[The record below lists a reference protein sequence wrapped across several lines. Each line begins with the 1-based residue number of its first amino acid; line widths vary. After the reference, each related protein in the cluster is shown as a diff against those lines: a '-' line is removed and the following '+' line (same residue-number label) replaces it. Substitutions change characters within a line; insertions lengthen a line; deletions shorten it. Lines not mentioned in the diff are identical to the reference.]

1 MAVAAAN
8 ADKSYIVLCC
18 RCDRPVIV
26 YDDWTD
32 RDVGC
37 PHCSSVMKVPH
48 RPADG
53 VTVRAKLP
61 SGGGHRLFRFACG
74 RCRSLL
80 EAHTGMSY
88 TRAQCPS
95 CGARFEVPGI
105 DPETGLT
112 PARVEIE
119 DDGENPMPL
128 HAYGASGGLAPR
140 IVNLSNGQSLI
151 ECPQCRMMNPV
162 DTNACTSCHT
172 PFTLEGAQRVSN
184 IDGAAL
190 AAALGADMLGLIA
203 VGSFFAWPLAIGGM
217 LAIGLGWFAYR
228 RFAGSLI
235 AAMAVVGMVFGLVSI
250 AGGVVSLFGLGR

>member
-1 MAVAAAN
+1 MAAATAQ
-8 ADKSYIVLCC
+8 ADKSFIVSCC
-18 RCDRPVIV
+18 RCERPVIV
-26 YDDWTD
+26 YDDWID

-37 PHCSSVMKVPH
+37 PHCSSVMKVPQ
-48 RPADG
+48 RSADG
-53 VTVRAKLP
+53 KPIRAKLP

-80 EAHTGMSY
+80 EAHTGMCY

-95 CGARFEVPGI
+95 CGARFEVPGV

-112 PARVEIE
+112 PTTVEIE

-151 ECPQCRMMNPV
+151 ECPQCKMMNPV
-162 DTNACTSCHT
+162 DANACTSCHA

-184 IDGAAL
+184 VDGAAV
-190 AAALGADMLGLIA
+190 AAALGADMVSLLSLA
-203 VGSFFAWPLAIGGM
+203 SFYSWPLALGGV

-228 RFAGSLI
+228 RFAGAII
-235 AAMAVVGMVFGLVSI
+235 ATMAVIGMALGLVSI
-250 AGGVVSLFGLGR
+250 GGGVVNLFGLV